1 MGVTEGHRNGQV
13 SLLYTV
19 VGAYAAFVWPEA
31 YMTWGIKVNI
41 LE

>member
-13 SLLYTV
+13 SLLYT